1 MAAADG
7 AETRKAIIRTALILA
22 GLTAFEFLIAFTWEG
37 LSEMFGIAIE
47 TGRTMKNLLFIILT
61 LFKAFYIVAEF
72 MHMKYEVKRL
82 MWTIILPFIFIIW
95 LIIGLILEGSHWGKQ
110 TTDKAGFNQSNVTF
124 YSAQPMGL
132 ETDAS

>member
-1 MAAADG
+1 MAAAEG
-7 AETRKAIIRTALILA
+7 AETRKAIIRTAFILA
-22 GLTAFEFLIAFTWEG
+22 GLTAFEFLIAFTWES
-37 LSEMFGIAIE
+37 LAEMLGVAIE

-95 LIIGLILEGSHWGKQ
+95 LIIGLIMEGSHWGKQ
-110 TTDKAGFNQSNVTF
+110 TTDKGGFNQSNVTY
-124 YSAQPMGL
+124 YSAQPLGL
-132 ETDAS
+132 KTDAS